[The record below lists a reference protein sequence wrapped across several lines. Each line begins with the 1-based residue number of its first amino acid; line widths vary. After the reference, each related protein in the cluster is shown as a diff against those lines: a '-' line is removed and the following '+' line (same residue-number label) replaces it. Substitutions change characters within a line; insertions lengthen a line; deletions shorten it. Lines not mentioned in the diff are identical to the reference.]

1 MGGKCK
7 DIIMEIPKPSN
18 VSDERWKVAMDIFME
33 SVAKCSKFG
42 EDVGDLLLRINLSG
56 CNMGRRLQELTWVP
70 ANAAVIEITEVIW
83 TEGVGYSAR
92 INLLKD
98 YDDLSRLS
106 IKPRYAKVSPKT
118 ERAQEIVIITMDL
131 KIER

>member
-1 MGGKCK
+1 MDGKCK
-7 DIIMEIPKPSN
+7 DIIMEIAKPSS

-33 SVAKCSKFG
+33 SVAKCSNFG
-42 EDVGDLLLRINLSG
+42 EDVDDLLLRIDLCG
-56 CNMGRRLQELTWVP
+56 PKPGQRLQELTWVP
-70 ANAAVIEITEVIW
+70 PHDAVVEIKEIIW

-98 YDDLSRLS
+98 YGDLPKLS
-106 IKPRYAKVSPKT
+106 IKPRYATLSPKT
-118 ERAQEIVIITMDL
+118 EGVQEIVIITLDL